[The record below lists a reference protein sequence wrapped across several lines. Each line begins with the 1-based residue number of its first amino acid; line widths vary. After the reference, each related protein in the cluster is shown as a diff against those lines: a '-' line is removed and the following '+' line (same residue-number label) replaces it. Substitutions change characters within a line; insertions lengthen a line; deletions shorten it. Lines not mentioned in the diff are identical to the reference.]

1 MRRWSLRILR
11 QFSRLA
17 LLPLQIVAAVTLAT
31 FKSRAALQAENL
43 ALRHQLA
50 ILQRSVERPKLTI
63 SDRLFW
69 AWLCGVWTDWRS
81 CLAIVK
87 PDTVIRWHRKAFRLF
102 WTWMVRC
109 GRTGRPA
116 VPAEVRALIRG

>member
-11 QFSRLA
+11 QFARLA
-17 LLPLQIVAAVTLAT
+17 LVPLQIVTAVALAT

-43 ALRHQLA
+43 ALRHHFAVLR
-50 ILQRSVERPKLTI
+50 RSVKRPKLTTA
-63 SDRLFW
+63 DRLFW
-69 AWLCGVWTDWRS
+69 AWLSGVWTDWRS

-87 PDTVIRWHRKAFRLF
+87 PETVIGWHREAFRLF
-102 WTWMVRC
+102 WTWKVRC

-116 VPAEVRALIRG
+116 VPAEVRAL